1 MSKEVDRRQA
11 FIGICLGCSILALLL
26 SGLLEGIP
34 YAPLRD
40 LEIFTGDVRARLGRK
55 TPVAPELV
63 LIGIDRPTYPASDFR
78 DEDLEGAP
86 VLRELQKDFPWS
98 RAVWAELIDKLAG
111 AGAKVIA
118 FDLVFGSPNVG
129 DARLAEALAKH
140 KDKVVIGCTLSTQKA
155 DRGDFLHLISPNA
168 VVLPA
173 ADNEALVQDD
183 RVAYVNIPKD
193 LDGVVRRARF
203 RQTGA
208 QAGFVVEETVVME
221 SLASRVLE
229 KFGRLDAIPSSFE
242 MTRFRYGSAPGM
254 GYKVHPIGDVLV
266 PQVWEKNYGNGAFFR
281 DKIVLIG
288 PTAGIFHD
296 EHDTPFTERQMN
308 GPEVHLNILAA
319 ALQKEFLRETPKALA
334 VVIVLLSG
342 MLAGALS
349 FHNFH
354 PLQRLGTVVMSVASY
369 WVLAQWCYDR
379 MGWVV
384 PVAAPL
390 FALMGGGVLILFYDF
405 FRERLDRVKLKHTMG
420 LYFSPTVLEAVLADP
435 GSMQPK
441 HADVTLLLTD
451 LRNSTP
457 LAEILGPQGMFD
469 LLNKVFEAQTNA
481 IMTQQ
486 GNLEHFL
493 GDQFL
498 SYWGAPK
505 PQPDA
510 ADRAL
515 LAASDLI
522 TAMEALRASFA
533 QEILEI
539 FGYGVALHSGRV
551 LVGNKGSA
559 KRLDYGL
566 VGDSVNAASRIEA
579 LTKYYGVRLLV
590 SRETFA
596 QFTNPGLHRLV
607 DRAIVKGKTEP
618 IELLECENP
627 CTPANYAQLCEAYTA
642 AYALYSTGHFAEAQA
657 GFEKL
662 HETFSD
668 GASRTLGERCQ
679 HLVLNLPADWKGVW
693 KMDSK

>member
-1 MSKEVDRRQA
+1 MSHEIDRRQA

-26 SGLLEGIP
+26 SGLIEGIS

-40 LEIFTGDVRARLGRK
+40 LEVFTGDVRTRLGRK
-55 TPVAPELV
+55 TLVSPELV
-63 LIGIDRPTYPASDFR
+63 LIGIDRPNYPASDFK

-86 VLRELQKDFPWS
+86 ILRELQKDFPWS
-98 RAVWAELIDKLAG
+98 RAVWAELTDKLVG

-118 FDLVFGSPNVG
+118 FDLVFGSPNIG

-155 DRGDFLHLISPNA
+155 DRGDFLHLISPNS

-193 LDGVVRRARF
+193 PDGVVRRTRF

-208 QAGFVVEETVVME
+208 QAGFVVEETAVME
-221 SLASRVLE
+221 SLASRVLQ
-229 KFGRLDAIPSSFE
+229 KFGRPDTIPPAFDL
-242 MTRFRYGSAPGM
+242 TRFRYGSEPGM
-254 GYKVHPIGDVLV
+254 GYKIHPIGDVLI
-266 PQVWEKNYGNGAFFR
+266 PQVWEKNYENGSFFR

-296 EHDTPFTERQMN
+296 EHDTPFTQRQMN

-319 ALQKEFLRETPKALA
+319 ALQKQFLWEPPKA
-334 VVIVLLSG
+334 VVVLIIVMAG

-349 FHNFH
+349 FHNFQ
-354 PLQRLGTVVMSVASY
+354 PMQRLGTVVMSVASY
-369 WVLAQWCYDR
+369 WVLAQWCYDKL
-379 MGWVV
+379 GWMV

-405 FRERLDRVKLKHTMG
+405 FRERIDRVKLKHTMG

-469 LLNKVFEAQTNA
+469 LLNQVFEAQTNV
-481 IMTQQ
+481 IMKEE

-515 LAASDLI
+515 RAAYALI
-522 TAMEALRASFA
+522 TAMEALRASFSK
-533 QEILEI
+533 EILEI

-566 VGDSVNAASRIEA
+566 VGDSVNAASRIES

-590 SRETFA
+590 SRDTFS
-596 QFTNPGLHRLV
+596 QLTNPGIHRLV

-618 IELLECENP
+618 IELLECENF
-627 CTPANYAQLCEAYTA
+627 CTPPNYGKLCEAYTA
-642 AYALYSTGHFAEAQA
+642 AYALYSEGHFAEAQA
-657 GFEKL
+657 AFEGL
-662 HETFSD
+662 HRTFSD
-668 GASRTLGERCQ
+668 GASQTLGERCQ
-679 HLVLNLPADWKGVW
+679 QLALNPPPDWRGVW